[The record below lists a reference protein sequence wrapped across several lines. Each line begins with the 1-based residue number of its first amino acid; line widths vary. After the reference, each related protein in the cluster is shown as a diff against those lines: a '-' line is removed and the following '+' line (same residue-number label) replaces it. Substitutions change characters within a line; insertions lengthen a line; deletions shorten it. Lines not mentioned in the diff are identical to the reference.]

1 MKKLSILVFL
11 FLVLLNIYSQQK
23 ITPLIK
29 AKHLIKKEL
38 FSTLNDFSSY
48 QPVSFSKVEKLFSD
62 PFENEEIIK
71 SLDDLESYKKE
82 TGKWGEYLS
91 LKDFGTTDTIMNTI
105 SRLLNLAKEN
115 KLDDLATEYGNI
127 SMKLLQ
133 YKLQQQIIMDEIKEH
148 KPEFIG
154 MKVIHKYRA
163 KNSLGA
169 YVLKSTEF
177 RFDKNITYILKSVE
191 LE

>member
-1 MKKLSILVFL
+1 
-11 FLVLLNIYSQQK
+11 
-23 ITPLIK
+23 
-29 AKHLIKKEL
+29 
-38 FSTLNDFSSY
+38 
-48 QPVSFSKVEKLFSD
+48 
-62 PFENEEIIK
+62 
-71 SLDDLESYKKE
+71 
-82 TGKWGEYLS
+82 
-91 LKDFGTTDTIMNTI
+91 MNTI